1 MGQRHEPRE
10 RPVWLMEV
18 VSAADVKALRER
30 TGAGIMDCKAALDEA
45 SGDLEK
51 AIEIL
56 RVRGQASAAKRSGR
70 ATSEGVV
77 SSYIH
82 ATGKVGVLVEVQCET
97 DFVARSDEFQEF
109 AREVAIHI
117 AGAPSPPIY
126 VSAEEIPNEVRDAER
141 ALFEAKA
148 REEGKPDDVVDR
160 IVGGQLAKWEKEVA
174 LLDQEHVRSDR
185 YEGKTIEDLRAVLS
199 SKTGENVRI
208 ARFARFAVGEEE

>member
-1 MGQRHEPRE
+1 
-10 RPVWLMEV
+10 LND
-18 VSAADVKALRER
+18 VSAGDVKALRER
-30 TGAGIMDCKAALDEA
+30 TGAGIMDCKAALSE
-45 SGDLEK
+45 SGGDLDK
-51 AIEIL
+51 AIENL

-117 AGAPSPPIY
+117 AGAPSTPAY
-126 VSAEEIPNEVRDAER
+126 VSADEIPEEARESER
-141 ALFEAKA
+141 AVFAAKA
-148 REEGKPDDVVDR
+148 REEGKPDDIIDR
-160 IVGGQLAKWEKEVA
+160 IVDGQLEKWEKEVT
-174 LLDQEHVRSDR
+174 LLEQEHVRGDR
-185 YEGKTIEDLRAVLS
+185 YEGKTIEALRAELA

-208 ARFARFAVGEEE
+208 ARFARFVVGEE